1 MSEKK
6 SFIRDDVVA
15 EIKNKARGDMEF
27 RKMLFDN
34 PQEALGQF
42 GFVIPG
48 SSGDDRNYQETLDAV
63 FVRADFYRWFNTEI
77 LSEFRDETIKMT
89 PGPLA
94 TATEH
99 EVTDWDFE
107 VTRYKTKPD

>member
-1 MSEKK
+1 MSDEKT
-6 SFIRDDVVA
+6 FIRDDVVA

-27 RKMLFDN
+27 KKMLFAN

-48 SSGDDRNYQETLDAV
+48 SSGDGKNYLETLNAV
-63 FVRADFYRWFNTEI
+63 FVRADFYKWFNTEI
-77 LSEFRDETIKMT
+77 LSEIRDETIKMT
-89 PGPLA
+89 PGPFV

>member
-1 MSEKK
+1 MSDEKK
-6 SFIRDDVVA
+6 FIQDDVVA
-15 EIKNKARGDMEF
+15 EIKNKAKEDMEF

-63 FVRADFYRWFNTEI
+63 FVRADFYKWFNTEI
-77 LSEFRDETIKMT
+77 LSEFRDEIIKMT
-89 PGPLA
+89 PGPCV
-94 TATEH
+94 TATEDEDAYWGL
-99 EVTDWDFE
+99 EVKL
-107 VTRYKTKPD
+107 YNKK